1 MRPKW
6 TRYVAMGIAL
16 LLAVVML
23 VALVLPYIGL
33 RRQRNCDILLPSAD
47 KGRHGFDGQKC
58 AHTASCPLAI
68 RQVFPA
74 GLSLSEHISAP
85 AKLLRTCRRCIFE

>member
-23 VALVLPYIGL
+23 VALVLPNIGL
-33 RRQRNCDILLPSAD
+33 
-47 KGRHGFDGQKC
+47 
-58 AHTASCPLAI
+58 
-68 RQVFPA
+68 
-74 GLSLSEHISAP
+74 
-85 AKLLRTCRRCIFE
+85 

>member
-23 VALVLPYIGL
+23 LALGIPYMGL
-33 RRQRNCDILLPSAD
+33 
-47 KGRHGFDGQKC
+47 
-58 AHTASCPLAI
+58 
-68 RQVFPA
+68 
-74 GLSLSEHISAP
+74 
-85 AKLLRTCRRCIFE
+85 